1 MNILDS
7 LILLEKHIIK
17 EDYKGYDPYDTLNSW
32 LPFKSFGKWC
42 PILATQIQKRNPINI
57 RPLIGIKKGFNPKA
71 MGLFL
76 KAYSM
81 LYKKTNNNIYLKK
94 ADYFY
99 NWLINNYTKEYSGI
113 CWGYNFPWASSSK
126 YLEAYIPSAVV
137 TGFII
142 KGMREYYNVSCE
154 ESVLDIVSSASKFIQ
169 NDLEWTKDN
178 SDVCIS
184 YTPLLRDICYNAS
197 LLGAEVLAT
206 NYELNH
212 DKDSRSQAIAAVD
225 YVIDKQKDN
234 GVWAYSKDINS
245 TNERIQID
253 FHQGYVLESIFNI
266 MEHVDNKNQKWE
278 NSIKI
283 GLEYYRKNQFN
294 DDGISL
300 WRLPKKYP
308 VEIHNQAQGII
319 TFSHLVDY
327 FCEGAQFADIIAN
340 WTIINMQDRKG
351 YFYYQ
356 KRKLFTIKIPY
367 TRWGQAWMFLALSYI
382 MCKK

>member
-1 MNILDS
+1 MNIPDS
-7 LILLEKHIIK
+7 LILLEKYLIK

-32 LPFKSFGKWC
+32 LPFKSLGKWS

-57 RPLIGIKKGFNPKA
+57 RPLLGIKKEFNPKA

-76 KAYSM
+76 RAYSL
-81 LYKKTNNNIYLKK
+81 LYKKTNNKIYLKK

-113 CWGYNFPWASSSK
+113 CWGYNFPWASPSK
-126 YLEAYIPSAVV
+126 YMEAYIPSAVV

-142 KGMREYYNVSCE
+142 KGMREYYNISCKK
-154 ESVLDIVSSASKFIQ
+154 SVLDIVASASNFIQ
-169 NDLEWTKDN
+169 NDLEWTKD
-178 SDVCIS
+178 SSGLCIS

-197 LLGAEVLAT
+197 LLGAEILAI

-212 DKDSRSQAIAAVD
+212 DEDSKMYVISAVD
-225 YVIDKQKDN
+225 YVIDKQKTN
-234 GVWAYSKDINS
+234 GVWAYSKETDS
-245 TNERIQID
+245 SNERMQID
-253 FHQGYVLESIFNI
+253 FHQGYILESIFNI
-266 MEHVDNKNQKWE
+266 MDYVDNKNQIWD

-283 GLEYYRKNQFN
+283 GLEYYRKKQFY
-294 DDGISL
+294 DEGISL

-319 TFSHLVDY
+319 TFSCLVDY
-327 FCEGAQFADIIAN
+327 FREGRQFADTIAN
-340 WTIINMQDRKG
+340 WTINNMQDRNG

-356 KRKLFTIKIPY
+356 KRKLYTIKIPY
-367 TRWGQAWMFLALSYI
+367 TRWSQAWMFLSLSI
-382 MCKK
+382 LFTQK

>member
-1 MNILDS
+1 MNIPDS
-7 LILLEKHIIK
+7 LILLEKYLIK

-32 LPFKSFGKWC
+32 LSFKSLGKWS

-57 RPLIGIKKGFNPKA
+57 RPLIGIKKDFNPKA

-76 KAYSM
+76 KAYSI
-81 LYKKTNNNIYLKK
+81 LYKKTNNKIYLKK

-99 NWLINNYTKEYSGI
+99 TWLINNYTKGYSGI
-113 CWGYNFPWASSSK
+113 CWGYNFPWASPSK
-126 YLEAYIPSAVV
+126 YMEAYVPSAVV

-142 KGMREYYNVSCE
+142 KGMREYYNISCE
-154 ESVLDIVSSASKFIQ
+154 KSVLDIVSSASKFIQ

-178 SDVCIS
+178 TGVCIS

-197 LLGAEVLAT
+197 LLGAEVLAI

-212 DKDSRSQAIAAVD
+212 DNNSGSQAIAAID
-225 YVIDKQKDN
+225 YVIDKQKNN
-234 GVWAYSKDINS
+234 GLWAYSKDINS
-245 TNERIQID
+245 TNERMQID
-253 FHQGYVLESIFNI
+253 FHQGYILESIFNI

-294 DDGISL
+294 DGGISL
-300 WRLPKKYP
+300 WRFPKKYP

-319 TFSHLVDY
+319 TFSCLVDY
-327 FCEGAQFADIIAN
+327 FHEGAQFADSVAN

-356 KRKLFTIKIPY
+356 KFRTHTNKISY
-367 TRWGQAWMFLALSYI
+367 MRWSQAWMLLALSVL
-382 MCKK
+382 MSKK